1 MAYYNSSGGGS
12 LSSLGWDLQNL
23 GVLNADM
30 SLAMDR
36 TTSPFFSSL
45 ESDFSTGYL
54 EDALLEFNERSKR
67 RRLLLFSTEYD
78 HGHHDQYEKSND
90 LPESNWDEENFDDW
104 ELMSENFSCLSHIA
118 GVRGTSDEPMM
129 STSMSNASEEANVK
143 SEIKTPEEEISA
155 PETLDYS
162 SSSSYKDLA
171 GTNSIF
177 EKDSIPHSAGT
188 YPCLSLS
195 HTPAPTISLLFFCA
209 LMMRRRQ
216 FLFLFCLFYGW
227 LVILDLY

>member
-1 MAYYNSSGGGS
+1 
-12 LSSLGWDLQNL
+12 
-23 GVLNADM
+23 
-30 SLAMDR
+30 MDR

-177 EKDSIPHSAGT
+177 EKDSMPPFCRYVPLS
-188 YPCLSLS
+188 LSLS
-195 HTPAPTISLLFFCA
+195 HTPAPTIS
-209 LMMRRRQ
+209 RQ
-216 FLFLFCLFYGW
+216 FLLLFLFYGW